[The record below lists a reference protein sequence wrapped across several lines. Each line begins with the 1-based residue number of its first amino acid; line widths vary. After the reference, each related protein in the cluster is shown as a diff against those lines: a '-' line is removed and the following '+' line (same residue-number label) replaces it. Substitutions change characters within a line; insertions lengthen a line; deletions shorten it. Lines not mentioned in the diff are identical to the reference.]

1 MSTAFLFA
9 GQGVEPPWVGPD
21 MLAEP
26 AVAGLVALA
35 GQASG
40 ADVPGLLARGG
51 SQLFRPEVLQPAL
64 VAVCLGVFRLLE
76 QAGVGPAL
84 VAGHSLGELS
94 AWAACGCIAA
104 EDAVAVAAL
113 RGRLMAREAA
123 RRPGGMLALRN
134 ADRDTC
140 ERALALGASAGSI
153 CLAAHN
159 APDEWILSG
168 DHAALAQVAAR
179 FSAVRLGVAGPW
191 HSPAMAGAVVELE
204 QALGAIARRP
214 GRARFVANR
223 DGEIAAEDD
232 IPALIAGQLVRPIEW
247 VAALRTVA
255 RAGCRR
261 LIAVGPGKML
271 RGLVRRSLG
280 AGVEGIADAEGV
292 GLVAEVEDIE
302 IVEDLRDLD
311 RVRRLHAMA

>member
-21 MLAEP
+21 VLAEP

-35 GQASG
+35 GEAAG
-40 ADVPGLLARGG
+40 ADVPRLLGRGG
-51 SQLFRPEVLQPAL
+51 SQLFHPEVLQPAL
-64 VAVCLGVFRLLE
+64 VAVCLGVFRLLD
-76 QAGVGPAL
+76 QAGVRPAL

-94 AWAACGCIAA
+94 AWAACACIAA
-104 EDAVAVAAL
+104 EDAVAMAAL

-123 RRPGGMLALRN
+123 RRPGGMLALRA

-140 ERALALGASAGSI
+140 ARALALGASAGSI

-168 DHAALAQVAAR
+168 DHGALAQVAAR
-179 FSAVRLGVAGPW
+179 FSAVRLAVAGAW
-191 HSPAMAGAVVELE
+191 HSPAMAGAVDELGD
-204 QALGAIARRP
+204 ALGAVARRP
-214 GRARFVANR
+214 GRAGFVANR
-223 DGEIAAEDD
+223 DGQIAAEDD
-232 IPALIAGQLVRPIEW
+232 IPALVAGQLVRPIEW
-247 VAALRTVA
+247 VATLRTLA

-280 AGVEGIADAEGV
+280 PGADGGPGVEGVDCVE
-292 GLVAEVEDIE
+292 EVE
-302 IVEDLRDLD
+302 IVEDLHDVD
-311 RVRRLHAMA
+311 RVRRLHALA

>member
-1 MSTAFLFA
+1 VSTAFLFA

-21 MLAEP
+21 VLAEP

-35 GQASG
+35 GEASG
-40 ADVPGLLARGG
+40 ADVPRLLARGG

-76 QAGVGPAL
+76 RAGVGPAL

-94 AWAACGCIAA
+94 AWAACGCVAA
-104 EDAVAVAAL
+104 EDAVAIAAL

-123 RRPGGMLALRN
+123 HRPGGMLALRN

-179 FSAVRLGVAGPW
+179 FSAVRLAVAGPW
-191 HSPAMAGAVVELE
+191 HSPAMAGAVAELE
-204 QALGAIARRP
+204 EALEAIARRP

-223 DGEIAAEDD
+223 DGRIAAEDD

-247 VAALRTVA
+247 VAALHTVA
-255 RAGCRR
+255 GAGCRR

-280 AGVEGIADAEGV
+280 PGVEGAEGV
-292 GLVAEVEDIE
+292 DGAERVDDVE
-302 IVEDLRDLD
+302 IVEDLRDLG
-311 RVRRLHAMA
+311 RVRRLHALA